1 MAGGIAMTTL
11 FRSPLAP
18 RMATFLDAR
27 CALGRNPASYAKI
40 LRRLDDFFVAELEP
54 GQAIARELIEKWIR
68 EMRSLS
74 VGTRINRICVLRQFC
89 LYVSHFD
96 RRTCLVPPRCT
107 PRRTRRA
114 PYIYSLEEVQLL
126 QEEASKIG
134 PPGSLR
140 AETMVTL
147 IGLLYSTG
155 LRIGEALKLTLGD
168 VDLQERLL
176 TVKLTK
182 FRKSRYVPLSP
193 STAKALATYLDRR
206 ASAGILTTPQ
216 AGVFSSCQTGRA
228 YHATRIYVM
237 FLEIARRL
245 GIRGKPGIRG
255 PRLHDF
261 RHTFAV
267 QRLLDWYR
275 EGAELYAKLPLL
287 ATYLGHNNVTFT
299 EVYLQA
305 TAELLE
311 QANARFHA
319 RFALPSLD
327 SIKQEVSHVS

>member
-1 MAGGIAMTTL
+1 MEKQVDVPPGLIHFSKLDDILNLARANSLWPMT
-11 FRSPLAP
+11 FGLACCAIEM
-18 RMATFLDAR
+18 MAT
-27 CALGRNPASYAKI
+27 GASRFDMSRFGCEVFRPSPRQSDLMIVSGTVTKKMSTAVVTLY
-40 LRRLDDFFVAELEP
+40 DQMPEP
-54 GQAIARELIEKWIR
+54 KW
-68 EMRSLS
+68 
-74 VGTRINRICVLRQFC
+74 VL
-89 LYVSHFD
+89 
-96 RRTCLVPPRCT
+96 
-107 PRRTRRA
+107 A
-114 PYIYSLEEVQLL
+114 
-126 QEEASKIG
+126 
-134 PPGSLR
+134 
-140 AETMVTL
+140 MVTL

-168 VDLQERLL
+168 VDLQERIL

-193 STAKALATYLDRR
+193 STAKALTTYLDRR

-319 RFALPSLD
+319 RFALPSLN